1 MDTYHILN
9 FHEIFAENAFCLSQR
24 LGIEL
29 VKDFQPEK
37 DHTYIIFGAH
47 NQAATLHSIQV
58 SNPYFKY
65 IVINTEPPQSDVLR
79 NKYYLSLMKSNIVW
93 DYSDLSRKYLES
105 LGIRVYSMYSPEF
118 VYAPVETPRTID
130 ILFVGSR
137 NDRREAIYKRLVERY
152 PNKKILFEMDWKHS
166 NQGEMKKLLQSADT
180 VLNIPYYNSN
190 ILETH
195 RINAALACGC
205 NVVSLYSGHEETDKL
220 YEPYVHFCHDLHE
233 YFDSEEMLP
242 VHMTEQKLKYPHL
255 ISTLLPLVK
264 HNKWIISQLIKT
276 KN

>member
-65 IVINTEPPQSDVLR
+65 IIINGEPPQSDVLR
-79 NKYYLSLMKSNIVW
+79 NKYYLSLMKNNIVF
-93 DYSDLSRKYLES
+93 DYHPISSEYLKT
-105 LGIRVYSMYSPEF
+105 LGIRVFSEYIFDFPQLKNSSER
-118 VYAPVETPRTID
+118 EID

-137 NDRREAIYKRLVERY
+137 NERREAVYKKLVERY
-152 PNKKILFEMDWKHS
+152 PDKRIEFHMDWK
-166 NQGEMKKLLQSADT
+166 QGNHEDLTKLLHRSKV
-180 VLNIPYYNSN
+180 VLNIPYYNSK

-195 RINAALACGC
+195 RINKALACGC
-205 NVVSLYSGHEETDKL
+205 EVVSLYSGDKITDDFYEEYVYMTHDIVEVFNEDLTGNKKPYHELSKFLT
-220 YEPYVHFCHDLHE
+220 
-233 YFDSEEMLP
+233 
-242 VHMTEQKLKYPHL
+242 QKLTTHNNWY
-255 ISTLLPLVK
+255 ISKIFENL
-264 HNKWIISQLIKT
+264 S
-276 KN
+276 